1 MMRYY
6 KNGNNVIATVGTL
19 DCTEITAEEYETEK
33 ENARK
38 RAEEQTVIAE
48 RTRPLTAE
56 EVTAMLI
63 RQQINSLT
71 VDDNTALRM
80 VEFYPE
86 WATGTDYAAGFKV
99 QHGGTLYKCLQ
110 AHTAQA
116 DWTPDAAPSLW
127 AKVLIPD
134 PDVIPE
140 WEQPDSTNP
149 YSKGDKVTHNGKTW
163 TSTVDNNVWEPGVYG
178 WTEAE

>member
-1 MMRYY
+1 MPKSYD
-6 KNGNNVIATVGTL
+6 G
-19 DCTEITAEEYETEK
+19 ITYSDFILSDDDKKAQIES
-33 ENARK
+33 
-38 RAEEQTVIAE
+38 QIAE
-48 RTRPLTAE
+48 NTRPMTE
-56 EVTAMLI
+56 SEVSRLI
-63 RQQINSLT
+63 IAQQINSLT

-86 WATGTDYAAGFKV
+86 WASDTAYSAGYKV
-99 QHGGTLYKCLQ
+99 QYGGTLYKCLQ

-116 DWTPDAAPSLW
+116 AWTPDASPSLW

-149 YSKGDKVTHNGKTW
+149 YMTGDKVTHNGKTW
-163 TSTVDNNVWEPGVYG
+163 VSDIDNNVWEPGVYG
-178 WTEAE
+178 WTEVVT